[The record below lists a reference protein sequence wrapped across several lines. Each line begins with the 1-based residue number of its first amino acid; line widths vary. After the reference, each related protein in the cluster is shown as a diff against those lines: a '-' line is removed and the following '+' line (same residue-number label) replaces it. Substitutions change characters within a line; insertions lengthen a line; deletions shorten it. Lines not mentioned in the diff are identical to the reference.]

1 MIPEERG
8 ANGVEILTK
17 VGAVI
22 DALQQ
27 HGPSSVTDLAARVN
41 EPVSSL
47 YRLLRTLGTLG
58 WIEPGRE
65 RGLYRL
71 GIHFVRVGGM
81 VESRLRIQHIAWPT
95 MRAVSSE
102 LRTACSLF
110 VRRGLR
116 AVCIDVAED
125 DLIRRFPLR
134 VGDSMPLDRGAAA
147 ATLTAFLPQSERDSI
162 AASLHENSKPGEP
175 AIVIRQQG
183 YSTDIG
189 QTSPGVLSVAAPV
202 FNHRG
207 EIEAALCISGFSPV
221 EGLPPS
227 VRERLQGAAQT
238 VSAALGHRRIDLHE
252 TAVSNEGG
260 NPRAT

>member
-1 MIPEERG
+1 MSEERG

-22 DALQQ
+22 DALQRR
-27 HGPSSVTDLAARVN
+27 GPSSVTDLAAHVN
-41 EPVSSL
+41 EPVSSV
-47 YRLLRTLGTLG
+47 YRLLRTLGSLG
-58 WIEPGRE
+58 WIEPAHE

-71 GIHFVRVGGM
+71 GIYFVRVGGM

-95 MRAVSSE
+95 MRAVSTE

-134 VGDSMPLDRGAAA
+134 VGDSMPLDRGAAG

-162 AASLHENSKPGEP
+162 ATTLRENQDLEEP
-175 AIVIRQQG
+175 ATMIREQG
-183 YSTDIG
+183 YGEDIG
-189 QTSPGVLSVAAPV
+189 RTSPGVLSAAAPV

-207 EIEAALCISGFSPV
+207 EIEAALCVSGFSPA
-221 EGLPPS
+221 ESLPPMA
-227 VRERLQGAAQT
+227 RERLLDAAQT
-238 VSAALGHRRIDLHE
+238 VSAALGHRLTGPHE
-252 TAVSNEGG
+252 AAVTPERG
-260 NPRAT
+260 NPRAA